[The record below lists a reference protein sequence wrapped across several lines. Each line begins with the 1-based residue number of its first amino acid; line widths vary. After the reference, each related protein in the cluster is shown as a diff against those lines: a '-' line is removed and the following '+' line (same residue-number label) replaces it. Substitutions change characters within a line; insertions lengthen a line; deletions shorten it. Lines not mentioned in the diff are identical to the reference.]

1 MLRLRHAVDERG
13 QDGQARRMKMPRRPL
28 LLKSERGAAVIE
40 LALAAPILAVLTIGM
55 IDLSNAYSRKLALE
69 QGAQRAVEKIMQ
81 TTEEDTVEN
90 TLVTEA
96 VCQVNGTNADGTCK
110 TTPINSTNVTVSWR
124 RECTNGAGS
133 MSQAPGS
140 PYTASADF
148 DLAANACPGG
158 TVREA
163 NYIEVALTDKYT
175 PMFPLHF
182 AGYNGDGTY
191 HMSATAGVR
200 TQ

>member
-1 MLRLRHAVDERG
+1 MN
-13 QDGQARRMKMPRRPL
+13 MPRPSG

-40 LALAAPILAVLTIGM
+40 LALVAPILAVLTIGM
-55 IDLSNAYSRKLALE
+55 VDLSNAYSRKLALE

-81 TTEEDTVEN
+81 TTEDDTVEN
-90 TLVTEA
+90 TLATEA
-96 VCQVNGTNADGTCK
+96 ICQVNGVNADGTCK
-110 TTPINSTNVTVSWR
+110 TTPINSSNVTVTWR
-124 RECTNGAGS
+124 RECTNGSGT

-140 PYTASADF
+140 PYAASADF
-148 DLAANACPGG
+148 DLSANACPGG
-158 TVREA
+158 TVKEA

-175 PMFPLHF
+175 PMFPVHF

-191 HMSATAGVR
+191 HLSATAGVR